1 MHKSLGTF
9 LPSKKILLL
18 LLVCIIVVGGIIVYS
33 KRDTIKTLVETRQI
47 KKELG
52 TGTVTDF
59 IQEDSDG
66 DGIADWEEPLWGMDP
81 HNPDTNADGVSDG
94 EEINQK
100 RKTLQEKT
108 GVTPE
113 TTLNETQKF
122 SREFFG
128 IVASLSAQ
136 GTLTDQALQNLA
148 QEFTSSTLNN
158 TPPTPKYSQKDLQVN
173 YTNSDTARIT
183 YYTELKKTLTPY
195 LDSQMGLELQVIA
208 SGIYLN
214 DNSRIQN
221 LTIPAANYQDIAT
234 KLLTVPVP
242 LEAASRHLA
251 LVNGFSTLG
260 TTLLETT
267 QILTDPVV
275 GIAGLVAYKNSL
287 DALLVHINTIDIY
300 FKSHDIL

>member
-1 MHKSLGTF
+1 MRTRIRQY

-18 LLVCIIVVGGIIVYS
+18 FFVCIFVVGGVILYS
-33 KRDTIKTLVETRQI
+33 KRDTLHAIVETRQA

-59 IQEDSDG
+59 IKEDSDG

-81 HNPDTNADGVSDG
+81 NNSDTNGDGISDG

-108 GVTPE
+108 GITPE

-136 GTLTDQALQNLA
+136 GKLTDQALQNLA

-158 TPPTPKYSQKDLQVN
+158 TPPTLQYSQSDLKIN
-173 YTNSDTARIT
+173 YGNSDTARTT
-183 YYTELKKTLTPY
+183 YYQELKKTLTPY

-221 LTIPAANYQDIAT
+221 LTIPAQMYQEIAT

-251 LVNGFSTLG
+251 LVNGFSSLG

-275 GIAGLVAYKNSL
+275 GIGGLVAYKNSL
-287 DALLVHINTIDIY
+287 DALLETINTIDIY